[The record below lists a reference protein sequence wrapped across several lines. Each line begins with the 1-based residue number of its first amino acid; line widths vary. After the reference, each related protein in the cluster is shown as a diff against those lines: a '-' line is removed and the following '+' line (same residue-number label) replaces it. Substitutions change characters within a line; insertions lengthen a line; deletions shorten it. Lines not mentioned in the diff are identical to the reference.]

1 MKNIKVAVLGAT
13 GFTGEKLIE
22 ILLNHPKVEINY
34 ISAVVEKAA
43 SFSSIFPHFKGKL
56 DLICDN
62 LDLKKAASADVI
74 FLSLPHRV
82 SFLYAPYF
90 LDKGKVVIDLSADYR
105 LHDTKVY
112 KDYYGI
118 EHKDK
123 NNLKQAVYGLPEFFK
138 PKIKKAKLIA
148 NPGCYPTVS
157 ILSLA
162 PLLKEGIITKDDIII
177 DAKSGITGAGR
188 KAALDYHYAH
198 LNQNLKAYKVFGHQ
212 HLPEINQVLG
222 EITKSKIDLQ
232 FSPHLVPMERG
243 ILITVYA
250 KLKKKVSFKAI
261 QSVYKKYYQNAP
273 FVRVF
278 DCLPSL
284 KDVIQTNYCD
294 IGFALSEKRL
304 VIVGCIDNLIKGA
317 SGQAVQNMNI
327 IFDWDEALGLG

>member
-1 MKNIKVAVLGAT
+1 MNKIKVAVLGAT
-13 GFTGEKLIE
+13 GFTGEKLVE
-22 ILLNHPKVEINY
+22 ILLNHPKVEIVY
-34 ISAVVEKAA
+34 LSAVVEKAS

-56 DLICDN
+56 DLVCDN
-62 LDLKKAASADVI
+62 LDLKKASAADVI

-90 LDKGKVVIDLSADYR
+90 LDKAKVVIDLSADYR
-105 LHDTKVY
+105 LQDTKVY
-112 KDYYGI
+112 KDYYGT

-162 PLLKEGIITKDDIII
+162 PLLKEGIIAKEDIII

-212 HLPEINQVLG
+212 HLPEINQILG
-222 EITKSKIDLQ
+222 EIAKVKVDLQ
-232 FSPHLVPMERG
+232 FSPHLIPMERG

-250 KLKKKVSFKAI
+250 KTKKKASAKDI
-261 QSVYKKYYQNAP
+261 NSIYKKYYSNAP

-278 DCLPSL
+278 DFLPSL
-284 KDVIQTNYCD
+284 KDVINTNCCD
-294 IGFALSEKRL
+294 IAFVLSGSKI

-327 IFDWDEALGLG
+327 IFGWDEALGLG